1 LDSTARQTPSNTGSG
16 ERLTVEIKKRGRGR
30 PKGAKDSKPRLRPN
44 SQTVGEL
51 KKKVTLL
58 TKKLDE
64 VVQQNRRLQD
74 NMLNNPV
81 NLVPISKA
89 SEKRGKDL
97 TEAELEAIANSGEI
111 PPGAEDELLALTHRR
126 KQVSRLLL
134 RGISRAVCASH
145 LGVSLAT
152 INNDVRA
159 IRRQW
164 RDSVNGY
171 NISEAIGE
179 SLEFYREVR
188 DLALNEASDPLNK
201 TEHIIQAAQAALRA
215 EDAKNAFLA
224 RVGLYDV
231 LDEEKRNAFKAS
243 SKRELT
249 QDAEEFNGVL
259 SFMQAAATKRGTTLE
274 QIAQDAQYSDVEP
287 LDTD

>member
-1 LDSTARQTPSNTGSG
+1 
-16 ERLTVEIKKRGRGR
+16 LTVEIKKRGRGR